1 MFPIPESYPPP
12 VVNPPKIKNIFFL
25 NQDMLEKLRDAL
37 QIIEEVGMI
46 FTLGI
51 KVVVNPHVSE
61 GKALWFDGS
70 GKMRMIDLSGS
81 LDEKE

>member
-12 VVNPPKIKNIFFL
+12 FRFPEIKNTFFL
-25 NQDMLEKLRDAL
+25 DQGMLGKLRDAL